1 LKKYNPTHVYSNG
14 TKYSYLVTFADKDI
28 TYLYYGVQYA
38 KKSNPINLGKN
49 YFTSSNKVKNLIK
62 RFGLENFTFQV
73 RKVFE
78 DHWSVD
84 DLLDFEF
91 NCIKFLKT
99 KYPDRCINQYRRGT
113 NNSEN
118 PHLKGALHPAYGV
131 SNKRGL
137 KLIHNKE
144 TQFQSKVSPQELQ
157 SYLDKGWVLGC
168 NDATRAIHKERARK
182 NKESGNWINPM
193 SNPESLKKMAATR
206 KEQSNNGT
214 WTPPMKGIT
223 GKDNPRYGSKQTDN
237 QKQKAAEANQRNWII
252 INPDGKEYS
261 VTNLR
266 KFCRDNDLSNSNMCS
281 VSTGK
286 LNHYKGWK
294 CKRED

>member
-1 LKKYNPTHVYSNG
+1 MKKYRSTQEYPNG
-14 TKYSYLVTFADKDI
+14 TKYSYLVIFTDKDI
-28 TYLYYGVQYA
+28 VYLYYGVQYG
-38 KKSNPINLGKN
+38 KKSNPGNLGKT

-62 RFGLENFTFQV
+62 RFGIKNFTFQV

-78 DHWSVD
+78 DHSPVD

-144 TQFQSKVSPQELQ
+144 TQFQLKVLPEELQ
-157 SYLDKGWVLGC
+157 GYLDKGWVLGC

-193 SNPESLKKMAATR
+193 SNPKSLKKMTATR
-206 KEQSNNGT
+206 KLQSNDGT
-214 WTPPMKGIT
+214 WVPPMKGIK
-223 GKDNPRYGSKQTDN
+223 GKDNPLYGNKQTDF
-237 QKQKAAEANQRNWII
+237 QKQKAAEANQRKWIVI
-252 INPDGKEYS
+252 DPNGTEYRI
-261 VTNLR
+261 TNLR
-266 KFCRDNDLSNSNMCS
+266 KFCRENDLSNSNLSS

-294 CKRED
+294 CKGED